1 MDETLLEEIIKDKYY
16 DYLKENSYLIKELI
30 RNPINYKQFKE
41 IIKEKYHL
49 RISDK
54 ISSAID
60 DIDMISSIID
70 TL

>member
-30 RNPINYKQFKE
+30 RNPNNYKQFKE

>member
-30 RNPINYKQFKE
+30 RNPNNYKQFKE

-54 ISSAID
+54 INSAID

>member
-1 MDETLLEEIIKDKYY
+1 MDINLINQIKKDKYY
-16 DYLKENSYLIKELI
+16 EYLKENSYLIKELQ
-30 RNPINYKQFKE
+30 RDQSKYKEFKE

-54 ISSAID
+54 ISTAID
-60 DIDMISSIID
+60 DIETISSIID